1 MYAKYLPK
9 IVFVQMKSRGESFLV
24 HQDFSDWGLQFLRS
38 DLYPVAW
45 RGPERGK
52 SDEDEDEDEG
62 GHRMIMRV
70 MRMEMPK

>member
-24 HQDFSDWGLQFLRS
+24 HQDFSDWGLLSLRS

-52 SDEDEDEDEG
+52 SDEDEDGG

>member
-9 IVFVQMKSRGESFLV
+9 IVFVQMNSRGESFLV
-24 HQDFSDWGLQFLRS
+24 HQDFSDWGLPFLRS

-62 GHRMIMRV
+62 GHRMITTS
-70 MRMEMPK
+70 